1 MGVFS
6 SIKVKAGSIP
16 STERERVRRER
27 KERERIEVEEG
38 KEKMEIQLR
47 NTRPCVV
54 KILLIAS
61 RQLTAQ
67 KRMSS

>member
-1 MGVFS
+1 MA
-6 SIKVKAGSIP
+6 SIIVYGSEP
-16 STERERVRRER
+16 NSFVDLKLRVRRER